1 MYIDPIIAACI
12 YCVNVLTIIN
22 RTHLSYRQL
31 PDANP
36 GRPEDAD
43 GLLLE
48 NQVDREGRGD
58 GRDQQDPGLPDDL
71 DAAGAGGAGGG
82 LALMADNRRGRDA
95 VDYAY
100 MLMMLVFLISIGYL
114 TGSFYQFVIFFVGVT
129 VILM

>member
-22 RTHLSYRQL
+22 MTHLSYRQL

-48 NQVDREGRGD
+48 NQVEGRGD

>member
-1 MYIDPIIAACI
+1 MEMY
-12 YCVNVLTIIN
+12 NFLLTLQLK
-22 RTHLSYRQL
+22 THLSHRQL
-31 PDANP
+31 PDGNP

-48 NQVDREGRGD
+48 NQIDNEGRGD

-82 LALMADNRRGRDA
+82 LALMADNRRGRDV

-100 MLMMLVFLISIGYL
+100 MLMMLAFLISIGYL
-114 TGSFYQFVIFFVGVT
+114 TGSFYQFVLFFIGVT
-129 VILM
+129 IILM